1 MLIIKCMMAL
11 TPFWILLLRALVIPP
26 LALSPLLLLLLLLH
40 VLIMVELFA
49 KNQNRHK
56 LRALELFTMAM
67 CQNKDKPK
75 ALKLLV
81 MEEVTCVECL
91 TMFFCSSPW
100 QTQPNPTSTFPSPSF
115 MHCCMKIT

>member
-1 MLIIKCMMAL
+1 MHDGIDTLLDFVVENMGNPSTC
-11 TPFWILLLRALVIPP
+11 PFTSIVVAVFK
-26 LALSPLLLLLLLLH
+26 
-40 VLIMVELFA
+40 MVELFA

-75 ALKLLV
+75 AFKLSM
-81 MEEVTCVECL
+81 MEEVECL

-100 QTQPNPTSTFPSPSF
+100 QTQPNPTSIFPSPSF

>member
-1 MLIIKCMMAL
+1 MVQLI
-11 TPFWILLLRALVIPP
+11 
-26 LALSPLLLLLLLLH
+26 
-40 VLIMVELFA
+40 A

-56 LRALELFTMAM
+56 LRALELLTMAM

-81 MEEVTCVECL
+81 MEEMTCIECL
-91 TMFFCSSPW
+91 TMFFYSLPW
-100 QTQPNPTSTFPSPSF
+100 QTQPNPTSNFPSPCF